1 MSQFSLGLQVALT
14 AMFICMLGMYSEEVT
29 GLSLSF
35 SLSSPALRGLEHFT
49 GSYVIVKFE
58 GAILGG

>member
-1 MSQFSLGLQVALT
+1 MSQFSVGLQVALT

-35 SLSSPALRGLEHFT
+35 SLSSPALRGLQHFT
-49 GSYVIVKFE
+49 ESYVIVKF
-58 GAILGG
+58 